1 MDIVT
6 PGKAAETDISK
17 ITEFVHKTNESR
29 VIFNRQAMV
38 NVMFLYGKQH
48 FSLSRANQGPSV
60 GQRIVWELEN
70 QKNKDAIRCTYNY
83 ILPLFRSV
91 YSRLI
96 RQKANVH
103 AMPTTST
110 QDDRDAARVS
120 KEVAEDFWQNCNR
133 NNPWLRDKFTGM
145 QAVLM
150 RLIIY
155 KMALGIGHL
164 VPFYNPKSRAFVYQ
178 APNQPGM
185 QGEIIEADVGNA
197 EVRVV
202 SPLDMFR
209 DRFNRFSVEV
219 MFISP
224 EEVEYYWDKKVLPS
238 EVDEDDT
245 SVKIRRMLEG
255 TDAEKMDKDGVRI
268 YRKLC
273 IPSAEYPRGQ
283 EIVCTDKEEI
293 YRGELPPEA
302 RQRIQNYDFM
312 YQDLG
317 FASAGQGII
326 EQVIQPQQDINF
338 NAGRIKQHSK
348 LMAGKI
354 LVPRS
359 ADGGS
364 SISSKFD
371 DIVGQIIYYTMGR
384 KPTMETP
391 PPIPEHYYK
400 NIQMAKEFMEGLMNS
415 HDVSMGRTPGQVN
428 SGVGI
433 QNLSEIDNSMIAP
446 ELIMFEQK
454 LGFFAEA
461 VLDICQ
467 EKYLEPRLLSITGK
481 DMAFEVKS
489 FIGSDLMGQKN
500 IQIKMGS
507 NFPLDPQQR
516 TEYILM
522 LKDQGF
528 ISPERCKE
536 LLEFNDVDGAFTSL
550 DESGAKQD
558 ILNILEGQ
566 PVVEDKDIQM
576 GASGVAVRDFEDH
589 TIYLKVINDFRKS
602 TQYAEQTPEIR
613 ASIDLLASIHQ
624 QYLLQEAQ
632 AAQQMGAPLQSAQP
646 TQPQGA
652 AK

>member
-6 PGKAAETDISK
+6 PGSESSK
-17 ITEFVHKTNESR
+17 TRADITEFIHKTNESR
-29 VIFNRQAMV
+29 LIFNRQAMV
-38 NVMFLYGKQH
+38 NIMFLYGKQH
-48 FSLSRANQGPSV
+48 FSLTKGFQGPSI
-60 GQRIVWELEN
+60 GQRVVWELEN
-70 QKNKDAIRCTYNY
+70 AKNKDAIRCTYNY

-103 AMPTTST
+103 AQPTTST
-110 QDDRDAARVS
+110 ADDRDAARVS

-133 NNPWLRDKFTGM
+133 NNPWLRDQFTGM

-150 RLIIY
+150 RLILY
-155 KMALGIGHL
+155 KLTIGIGHL
-164 VPFYNPKSRAFVYQ
+164 VPFYNPKSKAFVYR
-178 APNQPGM
+178 APSQPGM
-185 QGEIIEADVGNA
+185 QGEVIESDVGNA

-209 DRFNRFSVEV
+209 DRFNRFSIER

-224 EEVEYYWDKKVLPS
+224 EEVEYYWDKKVEPS

-245 SVKIRRMLEG
+245 AIKIRRMLEG
-255 TDAEKMDKDGVRI
+255 TDAEKMDKDGVYV

-273 IPSAEYPRGQ
+273 IPTKEYPQGR
-283 EIVCTDKEEI
+283 EFICTDKEDI
-293 YRGELPPEA
+293 FDGPLPTEA
-302 RQRIQNYDFM
+302 RQRIQNYEFR

-317 FASAGQGII
+317 FVNGGQGII
-326 EQVIQPQQDINF
+326 EQAIPPQQDLNF
-338 NAGRIKQHSK
+338 NAGRIKQHTK
-348 LMAGKI
+348 LLAGKI
-354 LVPRS
+354 LVPKS
-359 ADGGS
+359 ADGS
-364 SISSKFD
+364 NSISTKFD
-371 DIVGQIIYYTMGR
+371 DIIGQIIFYTMGR

-391 PPIPEHYYK
+391 PPVPDHYYK
-400 NIQMAKEFMEGLMNS
+400 NIAMVKEFMEGLMNS

-454 LGFFAEA
+454 LGFFAES

-467 EKYLEPRLLSITGK
+467 EKYQEPRLLSITGK

-500 IQIKMGS
+500 VQIKMGS
-507 NFPLDPQQR
+507 NMPLDPKER
-516 TEYILM
+516 TAYIIM

-528 ISPERCKE
+528 ISPDRCKE

-558 ILNILEGQ
+558 ILNIIEGQ
-566 PVVEDKDIQM
+566 PVVEDKEIAM
-576 GASGVAVRDFEDH
+576 GGSGVAVRDFEDH

-602 TQYAEQTPEIR
+602 THYADLTPEIR
-613 ASIDLLASIHQ
+613 ANIDLLATIHQ
-624 QYLLQEAQ
+624 NYLMQEAQ
-632 AAQQMGAPLQSAQP
+632 AAAELGAPLQSAQP
-646 TQPQGA
+646 QIPGA
-652 AK
+652 SK